1 MGEGGKSSFR
11 EWEGWERWERGVRRG
26 MGWGGVADG
35 VLTSGQLRL

>member
-1 MGEGGKSSFR
+1 MGEGGQSSFR
-11 EWEGWERWERGVRRG
+11 ELEGWERGVRRG